1 MNVRLDKLL
10 VARGIAESRAKAQAL
25 IMAGEIVVGDK
36 VITKAGQ
43 NVPEDAL
50 IKVKRPFPYVS
61 RSALKLKA
69 ALDYF
74 SLDIKGEVAID
85 IGASTGGFTEVLLE
99 YGARRV
105 YALDVGH
112 GQLHWKLRNDKRVV
126 NLEGINARYLKSDM
140 IPEICDVATFDVSFI
155 SLRLVVGKVKAVLRD
170 GASIIALVKPQFEAG
185 RKDVARGGIVRDANV
200 VSRVLSDMEK
210 LFKGEG
216 MDIIGIIPAP
226 IKGSGGNQ
234 EYLLHAVSR

>member
-25 IMAGEIVVGDK
+25 IMAGEIMVGDK

-74 SLDIKGEVAID
+74 SLDIKGKVAID

-140 IPEICDVATFDVSFI
+140 IAEMCDVATFDVSFI
-155 SLRLVVGKVKAVLRD
+155 SLRLVVGKVKTVLRD
-170 GASIIALVKPQFEAG
+170 YSPC
-185 RKDVARGGIVRDANV
+185 
-200 VSRVLSDMEK
+200 
-210 LFKGEG
+210 
-216 MDIIGIIPAP
+216 
-226 IKGSGGNQ
+226 
-234 EYLLHAVSR
+234 

>member
-1 MNVRLDKLL
+1 
-10 VARGIAESRAKAQAL
+10 
-25 IMAGEIVVGDK
+25 
-36 VITKAGQ
+36 
-43 NVPEDAL
+43 
-50 IKVKRPFPYVS
+50 
-61 RSALKLKA
+61 
-69 ALDYF
+69 
-74 SLDIKGEVAID
+74 VAID

-140 IPEICDVATFDVSFI
+140 IPEMCDVATFDVSFI

-200 VSRVLSDMEK
+200 VNRVLSDMEK